1 MAEKGSKSPV
11 LFWILAAGA
20 ALVALPLLLL
30 GAIFVLSAFHPEAVA
45 AGKMAP
51 RLIVGGLM
59 LVPGILVVLLAVL
72 LVRYALKAASA
83 TSAPAGPGVQGIPGK
98 LAVQAVTCPHCG
110 GQVDPSSAKLNP
122 EGTLSLSCG
131 YCKGVFLVHEDPQ
144 W

>member
-1 MAEKGSKSPV
+1 MEEKGSKSPV
-11 LFWILAAGA
+11 LFWFLAAGA

-59 LVPGILVVLLAVL
+59 LVPGILVVLLAVF
-72 LVRYALKAASA
+72 LVRYALRAASG
-83 TSAPAGPGVQGIPGK
+83 PAAGAGGVQGIPGK

-122 EGTLSLSCG
+122 EGTLSLTCG
-131 YCKGVFLVHEDPQ
+131 YCQGVFLVHEDPQ